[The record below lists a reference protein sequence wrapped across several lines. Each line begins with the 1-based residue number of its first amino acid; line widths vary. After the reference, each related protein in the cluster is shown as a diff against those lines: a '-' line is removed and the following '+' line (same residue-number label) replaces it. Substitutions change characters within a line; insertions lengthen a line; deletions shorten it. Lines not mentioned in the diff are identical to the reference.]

1 MVDPLLTTPFRWS
14 HIPTLLSL
22 TAPECPGILR
32 VGTYPVEELRK
43 MDRKNG
49 ASATAVAHP
58 GSVRDRNKDPQRK
71 PSKARQKVWKRAM
84 ILVIIMIDVLSISVL
99 VWVNPEHLP
108 LLLILPVISM
118 MFGWEYLG
126 TTQGRRRYRWLP

>member
-1 MVDPLLTTPFRWS
+1 
-14 HIPTLLSL
+14 
-22 TAPECPGILR
+22 
-32 VGTYPVEELRK
+32 

-49 ASATAVAHP
+49 ASATAVAHVE
-58 GSVRDRNKDPQRK
+58 SDRDRNKDPQRK

-126 TTQGRRRYRWLP
+126 NTQGRRRYRWLP